1 MAVTSTTTDFRPSD
15 LNLLQIDSPEQDFA
29 CTPDGRFYAFTNRRG
44 EWHVKDE
51 QGWYFKGDNG
61 KVASLEIADEYVE
74 AWAEQ
79 AGARDGE
86 VAAR

>member
-1 MAVTSTTTDFRPSD
+1 MSGVNRPAD
-15 LNLLQIDSPEQDFA
+15 LNLLQVVDPDYA

-51 QGWYFKGDNG
+51 QGWYFTGDNG
-61 KVASLEIADEYVE
+61 RVASLEAADSYVE

-79 AGARDGE
+79 AGARAGE
-86 VAAR
+86 TARWNGVAR

>member
-1 MAVTSTTTDFRPSD
+1 MSGDFRPAD
-15 LNLLQIDSPEQDFA
+15 LNLLQLVDPDYA
-29 CTPDGRFYAFTNRRG
+29 TTPDGRFYAHQGRNG
-44 EWHVKDE
+44 WYVADE
-51 QGWYFKGDNG
+51 QGHYFVGGG
-61 KVASLEIADEYVE
+61 KVASLQAADSYVE